1 MQVFHLPEVALDQA
15 QPLGGA
21 SADSDDKEGYQVAPD
36 VDGFAEA
43 SAVDTGRWGKQL
55 HEPSHFLS
63 HELWGKLGKA

>member
-1 MQVFHLPEVALDQA
+1 MLDQA
-15 QPLGGA
+15 PA
-21 SADSDDKEGYQVAPD
+21 IRDMSAGDDKEGYQAAPD
-36 VDGFAEA
+36 ISGFAEA

>member
-1 MQVFHLPEVALDQA
+1 MQVFHLPEVTLDQE
-15 QPLGGA
+15 QPLVDA
-21 SADSDDKEGYQVAPD
+21 SAEGDDKEGYQVAPD
-36 VDGFAEA
+36 VGFAEA